1 MVTPELV
8 AAVAATIA
16 AVLSGVAI
24 WIGGAREERKCRRD
38 ALVDTLGRFSTPVS
52 LARARCYGPNAA
64 VTSLPERIGECRVGA
79 PVLDNRP
86 DAVTGVGD
94 SQRGRTRG
102 APAYGRRRGL

>member
-24 WIGGAREERKCRRD
+24 WIGGAREERKCRLD

-52 LARARCYGPNAA
+52 LARARCYGLNAA
-64 VTSLPERIGECRVGA
+64 VTSLPELEECRVGA

-94 SQRGRTRG
+94 SQRG
-102 APAYGRRRGL
+102 